1 MTLSSR
7 GFLSFGEY
15 SLTGCPGLWRSKC
28 ERDLSQY
35 LAALWVIG
43 ENYVQSIRV
52 VLTVNHY
59 SRFPRQVIPKLL
71 GRYWVPIHSQLC
83 NVRLPPLFRRQFY
96 IEWSIV
102 PLAFRIV
109 SEYETQKQGMIPV
122 VLHRYSSRS
131 FHISNSTSQSGIFR
145 N

>member
-1 MTLSSR
+1 MLSR
-7 GFLSFGEY
+7 GFLSFWEH
-15 SLTGCPGLWRSKC
+15 SPTECPGPRILKC

-43 ENYVQSIRV
+43 ENYIQSMRA

-59 SRFPRQVIPKLL
+59 PRFPRQVIPKLL

-83 NVRLPPLFRRQFY
+83 NVRLPPLFWWQFY

-109 SEYETQKQGMIPV
+109 SKYETQKQGMIPV

-131 FHISNSTSQSGIFR
+131 FHTSNSTSQSGIFR